1 VVGEGNQL
9 SLAINSLETRMNC
22 GSLFVCGRGGTM
34 EALHL
39 YIVCLGMFVA
49 ESVLRKAVA
58 GMMEGRAAL
67 DRTAEDGC
75 PHIGILAN

>member
-1 VVGEGNQL
+1 
-9 SLAINSLETRMNC
+9 
-22 GSLFVCGRGGTM
+22 M

-58 GMMEGRAAL
+58 GMTEGRAAL